1 MNRHKEAI
9 MKGFVIALIAAA
21 GLVVLAACATVAG
34 TAIGAGIGSISGN
47 TTAGALI
54 GGGVGMLIDVL

>member
-1 MNRHKEAI
+1 
-9 MKGFVIALIAAA
+9 MKRFVIALVAAA
-21 GLVVLAACATVAG
+21 GIVGLAACATMAG

-54 GGGVGMLIDVL
+54 GGGIGMLVDVL

>member
-1 MNRHKEAI
+1 